1 MPRNASL
8 AAAVLLAAVLSP
20 ASAQPPAKCNAAEV
34 QPFLMRGLQLPEN
47 IEWLTSPKAQYIEP
61 FKAFDN
67 LWYVGGCFVGGW
79 VLTTPAGAILID
91 TMYEPLSEMLFE
103 NLGKAGIKPE
113 SIRYVV
119 MTHGHWDHVGGSG
132 RLKAL
137 LPNAQFVMSERG
149 WEEAHSTP
157 PRPGYPAWKMTP
169 RERVAKDGDTI
180 ELGGTKLTIYE
191 TPGHSHGTISFAFDV
206 ADGARTYRAFT
217 VGGLATFT
225 ITSSKQ
231 AEDYIASVKRVQGFV
246 ADPAQPV
253 EVYAATHLL
262 LSRDVNATA
271 AAIRARKAGE
281 PHPMVD
287 RAAFSRELE
296 GLLKAGEAKLDSER
310 KAGR

>member
-1 MPRNASL
+1 MPRKA
-8 AAAVLLAAVLSP
+8 LLAACFFAALSSP
-20 ASAQPPAKCNAAEV
+20 ATAGPPAKCDLAEV

-47 IEWLTSPKAQYIEP
+47 IEWLTSRKGQYVEP

-67 LWYVGGCFVGGW
+67 LWYVGGCFVGAW
-79 VLTTPAGAILID
+79 VLTTPDGAILID
-91 TMYEPLSEMLFE
+91 TLYEPLSEMLVE

-119 MTHGHWDHVGGSG
+119 VTHGHWDHVGGAG
-132 RLKAL
+132 RLKPL
-137 LPNAQFVMSERG
+137 LTNAQFVMSARG
-149 WEEAHSTP
+149 WEEAAKTP
-157 PRPGYPAWKMTP
+157 HRPGYPEWKMIAP
-169 RERVAKDGDTI
+169 ERVAKDGETI
-180 ELGGTKLTIYE
+180 ELGGTRLTIYE

-231 AEDYIASVKRVQGFV
+231 AQDYIASVKRVQGFV
-246 ADPAQPV
+246 ADSTRPV
-253 EVYAATHLL
+253 EVYVATHLV

-287 RAAFSRELE
+287 RAAFSSELE